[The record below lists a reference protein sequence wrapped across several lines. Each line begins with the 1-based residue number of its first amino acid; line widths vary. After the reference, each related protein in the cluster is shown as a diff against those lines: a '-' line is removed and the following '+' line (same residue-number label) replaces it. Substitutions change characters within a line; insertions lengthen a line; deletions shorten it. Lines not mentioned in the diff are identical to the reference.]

1 MLRKVVVEAG
11 ELQGVPGGDPR
22 ITIFKGVP
30 YAAPPVGKLRWR
42 EPQPVDKWEGVRMA
56 DRFAPV
62 SMQGQLGMDL
72 SEFYTRE
79 LHPTAYEYEMSEDCL
94 YLNIWSP
101 AVSRDEKLPVF
112 YYIHGGGYVGG
123 YSYEMEFD
131 GERMASKGIILVTVG
146 YRLGALGFFAHKEL
160 TDEAPGESQ
169 GNFGLLDQAAGLAWV
184 RRNIAAFGGDP
195 DNITIGGQ
203 SAGAGSVT
211 TLITSPLT
219 KGMFKGAIMMS
230 GGGLNGVGSP
240 FKPWRSLD
248 RAQEDGQLLLDA
260 LHVKSVEEARRLPA
274 EVVAMTGLGIKPDG
288 RQGPNL
294 WGPTIDHKFLM
305 EDSYPAMMEGRIH
318 DAAYMFGHTY
328 DEGSLFH
335 RMFRGMPATKEEF
348 EESVRKDYGDG
359 ADRYLECADVKCD
372 EDVAKLYAS
381 PDYNPLTLF
390 HGCFA
395 HLMAEQGRTAYTYL
409 FHHDIPGDD
418 GAGSYHGS
426 DLWFVFDSLGRC
438 WRPFEGKHY
447 DLARQVSSYWTNFV
461 KYQNP
466 NGEDG
471 NGEKLPEWHAYSKD
485 VHKIM
490 EFGDVPHE
498 IEEEESELL
507 RLRKQKYMGRAE

>member
-1 MLRKVVVEAG
+1 MLRKVLVESG

-22 ITIFKGVP
+22 ITIYKGVP

-42 EPQPVDKWEGVRMA
+42 EPRPADKWDGVRMA

-62 SMQGQLGMDL
+62 SVQGQMGVDW

-79 LHPTAYEYEMSEDCL
+79 LGPTAYEYEMSEDCL

-101 AVSRDEKLPVF
+101 AVSEDDRLPVF

-131 GERMASKGIILVTVG
+131 GERVAAKGIIMVTVG
-146 YRLGALGFFAHKEL
+146 YRLGALGFFAHRDL
-160 TDEAPGESQ
+160 DREAPGESQ

-184 RRNIAAFGGDP
+184 KRNIAAFGGDP

-219 KGMFKGAIMMS
+219 KGMFIGAIMMS

-248 RAQEDGQLLLDA
+248 QAQADGQLLLDT

-274 EVVAMTGLGIKPDG
+274 QVIAMTGLGLKPDG
-288 RQGPNL
+288 RKGPNL
-294 WGPTIDHKFLM
+294 WGPTVDHRFLL
-305 EDSYPAMMEGRIH
+305 EDSFPAMMEGRIH
-318 DAAYMFGHTY
+318 DVAYLFGHTY
-328 DEGSLFH
+328 DEGSLFN
-335 RMFRGMPATKEEF
+335 RMFRGSSKEE
-348 EESVRKDYGDG
+348 
-359 ADRYLECADVKCD
+359 DV
-372 EDVAKLYAS
+372 
-381 PDYNPLTLF
+381 NPFTLF

-395 HLMAEQGRTAYTYL
+395 QLMAEQGRTAYTYV
-409 FHHDIPGDD
+409 FRHDIPGEDRP
-418 GAGSYHGS
+418 GAYHGS

-447 DLARQVSSYWTNFV
+447 DLARQVSSYWVNFV
-461 KYQNP
+461 KYQDP
-466 NGEDG
+466 NGLDC
-471 NGEKLPEWHAYSKD
+471 NGEKLPSWHNYTGD
-485 VHKIM
+485 RHMIM
-490 EFGDVPHE
+490 IFGDEPHE
-498 IEEEESELL
+498 VEEEDSEQL
-507 RLRKQKYMGRAE
+507 RLKKQEYMGRTE